1 MARHRNPVGDPV
13 ASATA
18 LLRRLGFAT
27 LMLVIPSLALV
38 SRRAVVVLA
47 PIGVSLL
54 IIAAILDG
62 ENRPIGRSNRA
73 FAGSVPVLATIVLL
87 VWISLSLIWTPF
99 YEPAAARFGS
109 ILAMTALAVAGYYAL
124 PERMRASNI
133 YLLAIGV
140 SVAAIAGIAL
150 SLLYG
155 QGLVEPPDGV
165 ATLERGLVAMVIL
178 VWPAIAWLSSRR
190 RDVQAVL
197 LALAV
202 GVASLLGPT
211 ILPFVAFLASG
222 VVCVLA
228 TSAPRVATAA
238 TATGMAGAIL
248 IAPLIPFVAAAFVGF
263 PGIGPAA
270 GGFAAG
276 GFLESLV
283 IWRDLIVGEPLRL
296 LTGYGLE
303 AALRGRGSGLL
314 PANAPYSVLFEIWFD
329 FGLVGAVAAAI
340 ALYGAIVAATR
351 SHPPLT
357 PGALA
362 AFVSAFVM
370 AVMGVATTQMW
381 WVTTLIVVPLI
392 FIAIAR
398 GQFRTKRPKALLR
411 MIGER

>member
-1 MARHRNPVGDPV
+1 MARHRNPVNDPV

-47 PIGVSLL
+47 PIGISLL

-62 ENRPIGRSNRA
+62 ENRPVGKSNRA
-73 FAGSVPVLATIVLL
+73 FAGSVPVLAAIVLL
-87 VWISLSLIWTPF
+87 VWMGLSLIWTPF
-99 YEPAAARFGS
+99 REPAAARLGS
-109 ILAMTALAVAGYYAL
+109 ILAMTALVVAGYYAL
-124 PERMRASNI
+124 PDRMRASNI

-140 SVAAIAGIAL
+140 SIAAIAGIAL
-150 SLLYG
+150 SSLYG

-165 ATLERGLVAMVIL
+165 STLERGLVAMVIM
-178 VWPAIAWLSSRR
+178 VWPAVAWLSSRR

-202 GVASLLGPT
+202 GGASLLGPT
-211 ILPFVAFLASG
+211 FLPFAAFLVSG
-222 VVCVLA
+222 AVCVVA
-228 TSAPRVATAA
+228 ASAPRFTTTATAK
-238 TATGMAGAIL
+238 GMAGLIL
-248 IAPLIPFVAAAFVGF
+248 LAPIVPFVAAPFVAASFIPSGE
-263 PGIGPAA
+263 A
-270 GGFAAG
+270 GGVLAA
-276 GFLESLV
+276 LA
-283 IWRDLIVGEPLRL
+283 IWRELIVEEPLRL

-314 PANAPYSVLFEIWFD
+314 PADAPNSLLFEIWFD
-329 FGLVGAVAAAI
+329 LGLVGAVAGAV
-340 ALYGAIVAATR
+340 ALHGAVLAATR

-362 AFVSAFVM
+362 AFVAAFVM

-392 FIAIAR
+392 FIAAAR
-398 GQFRTKRPKALLR
+398 GQFRTKRPKVLLR

>member
-1 MARHRNPVGDPV
+1 MARHRNPIGDPV

-54 IIAAILDG
+54 IIASILDG
-62 ENRPIGRSNRA
+62 ENRPIGKSNRA

-99 YEPAAARFGS
+99 YEPAAARLGS
-109 ILAMTALAVAGYYAL
+109 ILAMTALTVAGYYAL

-150 SLLYG
+150 SVLYG

-178 VWPAIAWLSSRR
+178 VWPAVAWLSSRR

-202 GVASLLGPT
+202 AAASLLGPT
-211 ILPFVAFLASG
+211 ILPFVAFLVSG
-222 VVCVLA
+222 AVCVLA

-238 TATGMAGAIL
+238 TATAMAGLIL
-248 IAPLIPFVAAAFVGF
+248 LAPVIPFVASAFSASPVG
-263 PGIGPAA
+263 PD
-270 GGFAAG
+270 AG
-276 GFLESLV
+276 GFLEPLLV
-283 IWRDLIVGEPLRL
+283 WRDLIIGEPLRL

-329 FGLVGAVAAAI
+329 FGLVGAVAGAV
-340 ALYGAIVAATR
+340 ALYGAVMASTR

-370 AVMGVATTQMW
+370 GAMGVATTQMW